1 MENFDADKVCYN
13 LDFIL
18 NSMKFIVR
26 LISMAKIE
34 PRPLL

>member
-34 PRPLL
+34 PRSLL